1 MPELFLHFSI
11 PFALVAPILGL
22 KRALLAG
29 FIAILPDIDALM
41 HVHRSLTHSILF
53 LSIRSAIFILASW
66 KAARGLHTVTACS
79 LSLLHD

>member
-1 MPELFLHFSI
+1 MSELFLHFSI

-41 HVHRSLTHSILF
+41 HVYRSLTRSILL
-53 LSIRSAIFILASW
+53 LSILPAIFILTSW
-66 KAARGLHTVTACS
+66 KAGRAYIR
-79 LSLLHD
+79 